1 MLQLPVYVTVTSLCY
16 SYQSMLQLPVYVTV
30 TSLCYSYQ
38 PVLLV
43 SLDGFKPQYLQRG
56 MTPVIDRL
64 VTCGVHAPY
73 MRSVYP
79 TKTFPNHYTIVTVST
94 CPPLHHSH
102 SQYLSTPPKPS
113 PTTTPWSR
121 SVPVYPTNTFPN
133 HYTIVTVSTC
143 LPHQHLPQPLH
154 HRHGQYLST
163 PPTPSTT
170 TTPSSWSVPVYPT
183 KTFPNRY
190 TIISVSTCLPHQ
202 YLPQPLHHR
211 HGQYLSTPP
220 TPSTTTTPSSRS
232 VPVHH
237 YTIVTVST
245 CPPLHHSPC
254 QYLSTTTP

>member
-1 MLQLPVYVTVTSLCY
+1 MCYIYQPELQLLDVPACITVT
-16 SYQSMLQLPVYVTV
+16 TV

-94 CPPLHHSH
+94 YLPYQHLPQPLHHCH
-102 SQYLSTPPKPS
+102 SQYLSTPLKPS
-113 PTTTPWSR
+113 PTTTLSSR
-121 SVPVYPTNTFPN
+121 SVPIYPTNTFPN

-143 LPHQHLPQPLH
+143 
-154 HRHGQYLST
+154 
-163 PPTPSTT
+163 
-170 TTPSSWSVPVYPT
+170 
-183 KTFPNRY
+183 
-190 TIISVSTCLPHQ
+190 
-202 YLPQPLHHR
+202 
-211 HGQYLSTPP
+211 
-220 TPSTTTTPSSRS
+220 
-232 VPVHH
+232 
-237 YTIVTVST
+237 
-245 CPPLHHSPC
+245 PPLHHSHS